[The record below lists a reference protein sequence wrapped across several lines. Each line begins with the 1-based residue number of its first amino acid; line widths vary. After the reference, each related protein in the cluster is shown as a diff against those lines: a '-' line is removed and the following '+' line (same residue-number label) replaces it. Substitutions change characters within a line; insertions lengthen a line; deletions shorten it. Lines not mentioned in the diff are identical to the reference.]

1 MEAAGGH
8 EELALPRGGGWHRL
22 LAIIAALW
30 AIPVLIYTCGAIGLD
45 TEADITRRWVVAKL
59 YLVEEFYGRGSRG
72 ESAADKRE
80 RLYGN
85 ASDEEII
92 HSTDPPLG
100 ERDRALRVPIER
112 IRLIEREYEGQLWM
126 LEHWPRVAAVG
137 LLCWLAPLAAL
148 FLLGNAA
155 AAMYAYAN
163 ALVDRRGMLL
173 DAAERRTPASAVA
186 RLLVRGSLIA
196 VAGFYLANAVGWAF
210 SSYAV
215 GSGMLGKMNPRFEAA
230 WQSLSALDHAVRLVQ
245 VVLISIASGLLV
257 LGKRAALPLMLVT
270 ILFATFSTFA
280 MPQWNISFLSGAAV
294 EILMLVAGY
303 LYWLDRR
310 GLLR

>member
-1 MEAAGGH
+1 M
-8 EELALPRGGGWHRL
+8 LPRGAGRHRL

-30 AIPVLIYTCGAIGLD
+30 AIPVLIYTCGAIGFD

-59 YLVEEFYGRGSRG
+59 YLMEEFYGQGPRG
-72 ESAADKRE
+72 ESAADQRQ

-85 ASDEEII
+85 VSDEEII
-92 HSTDPPLG
+92 HSTDPPIG

-112 IRLIEREYEGQLWM
+112 IRLIEREYENQLWM
-126 LEHWPRVAAVG
+126 LEHWPRVAAIG

-148 FLLGNAA
+148 FLLGNTAT
-155 AAMYAYAN
+155 AMHAYAN
-163 ALVDRRGMLL
+163 ALVGRRDMPL
-173 DAAERRTPASAVA
+173 DAAERRAPASAFA

-196 VAGFYLANAVGWAF
+196 VAGVYLANAVGWAF
-210 SSYAV
+210 SWYAV
-215 GSGMLGKMNPRFEAA
+215 RSGMLGQMHPRFEAA
-230 WQSLSALDHAVRLVQ
+230 WQSISTLDQAVRLVQ
-245 VVLISIASGLLV
+245 VVLISIGSGLMV
-257 LGKRAALPLMLVT
+257 FGKRAALPLMLVT

-280 MPQWNISFLSGAAV
+280 MPQWNISFLSGTAV
-294 EILMLVAGY
+294 GMLMLVAGY